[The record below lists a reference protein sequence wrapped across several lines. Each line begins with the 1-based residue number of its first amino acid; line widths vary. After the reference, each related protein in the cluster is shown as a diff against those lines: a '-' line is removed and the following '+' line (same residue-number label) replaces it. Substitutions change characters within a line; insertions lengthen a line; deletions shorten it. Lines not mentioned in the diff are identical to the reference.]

1 MSVLFSLF
9 GIVALLGCA
18 FLLSESRSSIN
29 WKTVSRALLLQLG
42 FAALVLYFPMGQA
55 ALASLSNGVAGL
67 LSFADE
73 GIRFLLVISLLLVSS
88 SLFASFLSSFSSA
101 LLSLPFTTW
110 ASCKSNSIYRRRY
123 PEILGYQ

>member
-110 ASCKSNSIYRRRY
+110 ASCKK
-123 PEILGYQ
+123 